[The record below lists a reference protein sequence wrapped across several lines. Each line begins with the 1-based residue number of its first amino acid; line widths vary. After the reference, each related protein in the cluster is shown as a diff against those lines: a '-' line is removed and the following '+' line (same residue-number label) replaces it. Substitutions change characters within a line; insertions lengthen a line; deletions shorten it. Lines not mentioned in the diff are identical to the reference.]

1 MAEQTNDGNKRQ
13 RRLIIIA
20 VIVFGILL
28 VRHMSRPRAQC
39 PPELI
44 GTWRTTSAQYAERS
58 LEVDSI
64 SINFGTGP
72 GTVSTWFVE
81 TIHTARDHG
90 GTLYTIS
97 YVANDLHEQASIIY
111 QEAGGDET
119 IRFANH
125 RDIVWHKVDVN

>member
-1 MAEQTNDGNKRQ
+1 MAEQTNDGNKRK

-20 VIVFGILL
+20 VIVFGILV

-39 PPELI
+39 PPDLV
-44 GTWRTTSAQYAERS
+44 GTWKTATAAYADRY
-58 LEVDSI
+58 LEIDSI

-81 TIHTARDHG
+81 KIDVAPDRS

-111 QEAGGDET
+111 QDVDGKET
-119 IRFANH
+119 IRFASH
-125 RDIVWHKVDVN
+125 RDIV